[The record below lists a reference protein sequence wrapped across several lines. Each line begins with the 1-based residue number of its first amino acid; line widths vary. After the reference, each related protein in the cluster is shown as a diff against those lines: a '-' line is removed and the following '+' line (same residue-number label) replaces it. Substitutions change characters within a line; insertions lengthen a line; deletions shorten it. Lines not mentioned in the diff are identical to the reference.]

1 MPAWLHS
8 VNQQRGLSLWAP
20 LFWRVEFKADWTS
33 PWGEQKSDSWKHSH
47 TWVVSKGC
55 PQTSS
60 PWTESDAGL
69 LAHWHQRL
77 MMDVSCPG
85 ASGRLKQGPG
95 KPGSPMQEIW
105 MQKGW
110 VQAHS
115 HALWSKQS
123 LVTRQV
129 VAGPAAFGVRV
140 LYISDL
146 LLMLTWLRIWENAS
160 TLMVKKQHTVIPRP
174 SVAEVFKDRAKW
186 GGTGQKRAFLFAVHC
201 ISPGI
206 QGVHLYSTA
215 FVPK

>member
-1 MPAWLHS
+1 MTAGSIATPELSPKIAPKPAAHGQ
-8 VNQQRGLSLWAP
+8 NQMLGCTCTLAP
-20 LFWRVEFKADWTS
+20 AADDGHELL
-33 PWGEQKSDSWKHSH
+33 GE
-47 TWVVSKGC
+47 
-55 PQTSS
+55 
-60 PWTESDAGL
+60 
-69 LAHWHQRL
+69 R
-77 MMDVSCPG
+77 
-85 ASGRLKQGPG
+85 GRLEQGPG
-95 KPGSPMQEIW
+95 KPGSPMQEVW

-123 LVTRQV
+123 LVTWQV
-129 VAGPAAFGVRV
+129 VSGPAAFGVRV

-174 SVAEVFKDRAKW
+174 SAAEVFKDRAKW
-186 GGTGQKRAFLFAVHC
+186 GGTGQKCAFLFAVHC

-206 QGVHLYSTA
+206 QGVHLYSSA